1 MSEHFAEGDLRTIR
15 QVLEVLPV
23 SRSMLYKLVAEGQ
36 IPSVRVR
43 CTASRRG
50 RILVHRADL
59 AEYVEKLRAGG
70 VA

>member
-1 MSEHFAEGDLRTIR
+1 MTGLSPGALISVKRALAL
-15 QVLEVLPV
+15 VPV
-23 SRSMLYKLVAEGQ
+23 GRSTFYKLVAEGQ

-43 CTASRRG
+43 CAASRRG

-59 AEYVEKLRAGG
+59 AEFIDKLRAGG